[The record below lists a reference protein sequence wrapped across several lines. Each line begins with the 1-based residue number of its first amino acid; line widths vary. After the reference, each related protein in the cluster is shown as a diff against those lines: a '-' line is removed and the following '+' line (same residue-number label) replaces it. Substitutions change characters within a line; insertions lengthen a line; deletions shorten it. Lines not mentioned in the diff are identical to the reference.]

1 MYNENNSPAMNKLA
15 DAAATFVNSER
26 RSRWFSNFMKLAI
39 GVYLV
44 GSVVILSQSFS
55 GSMDD
60 DSQKPHVAVVTMVG
74 AIMPETET
82 SADALIAQL
91 EAAFK
96 DEKSKGVILNVNSP
110 GGSAVQ
116 SGIIYDEIK
125 RLRALHPEKPII
137 TVAQDLCAS
146 GCYYI
151 ASATDKIYAD
161 KASIIGSIGVRF
173 DGFGATELMKKV
185 GIENRSLAAGEHKR
199 LLDPFS
205 PADKEAQEHLQK
217 HVLARTHEQFKK
229 AVRDGRGERLKENKD
244 LFTGLVWIGDEAVE
258 MGLIDKLG
266 DIRHAARSEF
276 DNDNLIDYAPAVSVF
291 DKLAK
296 GIGAEVSL
304 RLQQASQASLKF

>member
-1 MYNENNSPAMNKLA
+1 MYNENNSPAMTKLA
-15 DAAATFVNSER
+15 DAAASFVNSEKH
-26 RSRWFSNFMKLAI
+26 SRWFGNFMKLAI
-39 GVYLV
+39 GVYLI
-44 GSVVILSQSFS
+44 GSVVILSQGFS
-55 GSMDD
+55 GGMEDE
-60 DSQKPHVAVVTMVG
+60 SQKPHVAVVSLVG

-82 SADALIAQL
+82 SGDSIIPQL
-91 EAAFK
+91 EEAFK
-96 DEKSKGVILNVNSP
+96 NANSKGIILNVNSP

-125 RLRALHPEKPII
+125 RLKALHPEKPIV

-161 KASIIGSIGVRF
+161 KASIVGSIGVRF
-173 DGFGATELMKKV
+173 DGFGFTELMKKAGV
-185 GIENRSLAAGEHKR
+185 ENRSLAAGEHKR
-199 LLDPFS
+199 LMDPFS
-205 PADKEAQEHLQK
+205 PADKEAQDHLQK
-217 HVLARTHEQFKK
+217 HVLVRTHEQFKK

-258 MGLIDKLG
+258 MGLIDGLG
-266 DIRHAARSEF
+266 DIRNTARKEF
-276 DNDNLIDYAPAVSVF
+276 DNDNLVDYAPAMSVF

-296 GIGAEVSL
+296 GIGAEISL

>member
-1 MYNENNSPAMNKLA
+1 MSDENQNSAMNKLA
-15 DAAATFVNSER
+15 DAATTFVNSER
-26 RSRWFSNFMKLAI
+26 RSRWFGNFMKLAI
-39 GVYLV
+39 GVYLI
-44 GSVVILSQSFS
+44 GSVIILGQSVKS
-55 GSMDD
+55 SMED
-60 DSQKPHVAVVTMVG
+60 DSQKPHVAVVSITG
-74 AIMPETET
+74 AIMPESET
-82 SADALIAQL
+82 SGDAIIPQL
-91 EAAFK
+91 EEAFK
-96 DEKSKGVILNVNSP
+96 SKYSQGVILNVNSP

-116 SGIIYDEIK
+116 SGMIYDEIK
-125 RLRALHPEKPII
+125 RLKVLYPEKPIL

-161 KASIIGSIGVRF
+161 KASIVGSIGVRF
-173 DGFGATELMKKV
+173 DGFGVTELMKKV

-205 PADKEAQEHLQK
+205 PVDQEAQDHLQK

-229 AVRDGRGERLKENKD
+229 AVNEGRGNRLKENKD

-258 MGLIDKLG
+258 MGLIDQLG
-266 DIRHAARSEF
+266 DIRQAARQEF
-276 DNDNLIDYAPAVSVF
+276 NNENLVDYAPTVSVF
-291 DKLAK
+291 DRLAK